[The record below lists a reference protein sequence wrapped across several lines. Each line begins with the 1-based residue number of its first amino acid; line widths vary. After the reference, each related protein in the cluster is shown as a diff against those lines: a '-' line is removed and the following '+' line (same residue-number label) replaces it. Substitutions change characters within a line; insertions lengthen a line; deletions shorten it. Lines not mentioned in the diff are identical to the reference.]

1 MEPSD
6 GLRRRNVPAESSR
19 SEDTVFDQIRRLDA
33 FTKVSE
39 EAEAPKTVQG
49 GFCTA
54 IAASVMIILLL
65 GEMTIWIF
73 HTNIKVSLITR
84 YN

>member
-1 MEPSD
+1 MEPTD
-6 GLRRRNVPAESSR
+6 GLRRRNVPVETNR
-19 SEDTVFDQIRRLDA
+19 SDDSVFDQIRRLDA

-65 GEMTIWIF
+65 GEMTIWLF
-73 HTNIKVSLITR
+73 YTNIKV
-84 YN
+84 